1 MAGAATIWLVGF
13 GLLPFLLPA
22 ATMAAGPVRIGASEF
37 VYSDLAQQIGGSAVS
52 VTLLDRRTVAA
63 RGNSLAGSDLILSGG
78 TAADAW
84 LRDAVSGMRHLDPS
98 SLKSRATPRT
108 NLVPPSCRYT
118 IQTPSRAQHRIS
130 PGN

>member
-1 MAGAATIWLVGF
+1 MAGAATIWLVVF

-84 LRDAVSGMRHLDPS
+84 LREALRNAPPRPVVLEVA
-98 SLKSRATPRT
+98 LTPPT

-118 IQTPSRAQHRIS
+118 IQMLSRAQHRIS